1 MGGSKIDGIGDCLVT
16 NQDMYF
22 SWVNSHTLAGCRAPW
37 RDPEIQFLRDQGI
50 QILVRLQESKEL
62 RITSATLE
70 TIGIL
75 DYHCP
80 ITEGAALSPKETQLL
95 VEFLQQSID
104 SGKAVAVSCGGGIG
118 RTGTILACYL
128 VAQGIGAEQA
138 ILTLRKTRGPSL
150 ETKTQEAAVYAYE
163 QFFNS

>member
-1 MGGSKIDGIGDCLVT
+1 MIT

-22 SWVNSHTLAGCRAPW
+22 SWVNSHTLAGCRAPL

-50 QILVRLQESKEL
+50 QILVRLQESREL
-62 RITSATLE
+62 SVTSETLAAL
-70 TIGIL
+70 GIL

-80 ITEGAALSPKETQLL
+80 ITEGAALSPKETKPLI
-95 VEFLQQSID
+95 EFLQQSI
-104 SGKAVAVSCGGGIG
+104 SSEKPVAVSCAGGIG

-163 QFFNS
+163 QFLSA

>member
-1 MGGSKIDGIGDCLVT
+1 MVT

-22 SWVNSHTLAGCRAPW
+22 SWVNSQTLAGCRAPW

-62 RITSATLE
+62 RITSGALKTL
-70 TIGIL
+70 GIV
-75 DYHCP
+75 DYHYP

-95 VEFLQQSID
+95 IKFLQQSID
-104 SGKAVAVSCGGGIG
+104 SGETVAVSCGGGIG

-163 QFFNS
+163 HFLNS

>member
-1 MGGSKIDGIGDCLVT
+1 MVT

-22 SWVNSHTLAGCRAPW
+22 SWVNSHILAGCRAPL

-50 QILVRLQESKEL
+50 QVLVRLQESREL
-62 RITSATLE
+62 RVTSETLE
-70 TIGIL
+70 TLGIL

-80 ITEGAALSPKETQLL
+80 ITEGTALSPKETQPLI
-95 VEFLQQSID
+95 EFLQQSID
-104 SGKAVAVSCGGGIG
+104 SGKPVAVSCAGGIG

-128 VAQGIGAEQA
+128 VAQGMGAEQA

-163 QFFNS
+163 QFLNS

>member
-1 MGGSKIDGIGDCLVT
+1 VVT

-22 SWVNSHTLAGCRAPW
+22 SWVNSHILAGCRAPW

-62 RITSATLE
+62 RIPSKALE
-70 TIGIL
+70 SLGIV

-80 ITEGAALSPKETQLL
+80 IAEGAALPPQETQLL
-95 VEFLQQSID
+95 IEFLQQSID
-104 SGKAVAVSCGGGIG
+104 RGKPVAVSCGGGIG

-128 VAQGIGAEQA
+128 VAQDISAEQA
-138 ILTLRKTRGPSL
+138 IRTLRKSRGPSL

-163 QFFNS
+163 QFLNP

>member
-1 MGGSKIDGIGDCLVT
+1 MVT

-22 SWVNSHTLAGCRAPW
+22 SWINSQTLAGCRAPL
-37 RDPEIQFLRDQGI
+37 RDPEIQFLRDKGI

-62 RITSATLE
+62 KVTSEALKTL
-70 TIGIL
+70 GII

-80 ITEGAALSPKETQLL
+80 IVEGAALSPKETHPLI
-95 VEFLQQSID
+95 EFVQQSID
-104 SGKAVAVSCGGGIG
+104 NGETVAVSCAGGIG

-128 VAQGIGAEQA
+128 VAQGTGAEQA

-150 ETKTQEAAVYAYE
+150 ETEAQEAAVYAYE
-163 QFFNS
+163 QFLNS